1 MCPSND
7 TTPHSRMIRRKNSL
21 DTVTAVWVLCNYT
34 STTCVCVCVVCVD
47 GLWKLEEKKTELQTG
62 TCQIIMMTIS
72 MCFAAHYTL
81 EPLDFTI
88 DQSKNSEE
96 DREIVHDE

>member
-1 MCPSND
+1 M
-7 TTPHSRMIRRKNSL
+7 M
-21 DTVTAVWVLCNYT
+21 
-34 STTCVCVCVVCVD
+34 
-47 GLWKLEEKKTELQTG
+47 TG

-96 DREIVHDE
+96 DREVVHDE